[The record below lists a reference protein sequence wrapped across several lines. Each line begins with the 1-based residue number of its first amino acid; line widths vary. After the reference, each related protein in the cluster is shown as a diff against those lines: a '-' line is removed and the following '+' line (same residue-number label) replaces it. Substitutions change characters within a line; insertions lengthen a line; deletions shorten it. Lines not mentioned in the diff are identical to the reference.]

1 MIGRNIQSK
10 STTQQSI
17 TEGAVYVY
25 VVDMSQPWTNL
36 PIITPK
42 NGLRLAL
49 RIAHNTPV
57 MLHKSSSLS
66 QGYKNIKILRTG
78 MPHNLFKPSEA
89 ETSRVFDPF
98 TRNSASGV

>member
-66 QGYKNIKILRTG
+66 QGYKNTKSKG

-89 ETSRVFDPF
+89 ESSRVFDPF